1 MHIAKFIKEQEHRNP
16 PPRHWWQRKSPWYER
31 AFMIVLAIF
40 GAGMAIYLPVSYV
53 TMPAEIRDP
62 AGPLGVAVV
71 VIFTLIGL
79 SMVKLGIWGIV
90 HTFSRT
96 RSPAMEMSH
105 GEAILLG
112 IVITALAIPFW
123 GVVRGEFDKG
133 FQLTAETQV
142 LQAKIKALEA
152 SR

>member
-1 MHIAKFIKEQEHRNP
+1 MHIAKFIEEQEHRNP

-53 TMPAEIRDP
+53 AMPAEIRDP

-71 VIFTLIGL
+71 VVFTLIGL
-79 SMVKLGIWGIV
+79 SIVKLGVWGIV
-90 HTFSRT
+90 RAFSRT
-96 RSPAMEMSH
+96 RSPAMEVSH
-105 GEAILLG
+105 GEAILVG
-112 IVITALAIPFW
+112 IVIATLTTAFW

-133 FQLTAETQV
+133 LRLTAETQA
-142 LQAKIKALEA
+142 LQAKIKAFET